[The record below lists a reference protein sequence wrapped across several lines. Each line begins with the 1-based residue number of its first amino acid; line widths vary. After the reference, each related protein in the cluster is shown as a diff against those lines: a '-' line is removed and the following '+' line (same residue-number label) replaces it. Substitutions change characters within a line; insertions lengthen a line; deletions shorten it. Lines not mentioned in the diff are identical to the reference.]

1 MEWGLLFTIY
11 SKKKFFNIQHFPS
24 FFLCIFLLE
33 NSVSSCMLCE
43 SNLRLQTIRA
53 SLQLYSIKATTFSKS
68 IEYEI
73 FCKSEKRQ
81 P

>member
-1 MEWGLLFTIY
+1 MEWALLFTIV
-11 SKKKFFNIQHFPS
+11 KQTFCNVQHFPS
-24 FFLCIFLLE
+24 FFHCIFLLE
-33 NSVSSCMLCE
+33 HSVSSSMRRE